1 METTPIKMFN
11 WYADDCGNNDEYCYH
26 YSYHSIFCV
35 DEGKSSSITEE
46 ELIKRFTE
54 KSMYV
59 LDYYKENCRGKIL
72 WKLIKIKEGEYKI
85 DVWDKSTYGKEYY
98 SSNSRTLTKLSFTT
112 ENVFHLYEMIAHTKW
127 EPTTE

>member
-1 METTPIKMFN
+1 MEITPIKMFK

-35 DEGKSSSITEE
+35 DEGRSSSITEE

-59 LDYYKENCRGKIL
+59 LDYYKENNYRDKIL

-98 SSNSRTLTKLSFTT
+98 SPNSRTLTKLSFTT
-112 ENVFHLYEMIAHTKW
+112 ENVFHL
-127 EPTTE
+127 TTI